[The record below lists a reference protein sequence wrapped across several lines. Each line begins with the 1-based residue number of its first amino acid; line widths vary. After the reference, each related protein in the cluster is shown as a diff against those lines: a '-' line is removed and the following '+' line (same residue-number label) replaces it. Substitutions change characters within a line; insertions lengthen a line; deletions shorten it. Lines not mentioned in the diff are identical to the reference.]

1 MVELITENIV
11 IGGIVIII
19 NLIPLLTKKYKLIP
33 LTALISLVLILIG
46 NFIK

>member
-1 MVELITENIV
+1 MVELLTKNII

>member
-1 MVELITENIV
+1 MIELITENIV
-11 IGGIVIII
+11 IGGMVIII